1 MACSAMILKN
11 LKIVPKSCMPDIK
24 AIMNKISSFLTF
36 PSLSLIAYI
45 YETIFMTVLVP
56 LLYSTLLYEETR
68 HLLKK
73 NFYDCLGSFALLHIF
88 SMRKHDIFS
97 IDMLCITIL
106 SIAISKYSILQLYY
120 YFFLLQIQCFLKKIL
135 PNISLVS
142 NYLVLSLL
150 LLNSLAILITF
161 GELIQVAR
169 F

>member
-1 MACSAMILKN
+1 
-11 LKIVPKSCMPDIK
+11 
-24 AIMNKISSFLTF
+24 
-36 PSLSLIAYI
+36 
-45 YETIFMTVLVP
+45 
-56 LLYSTLLYEETR
+56 
-68 HLLKK
+68 
-73 NFYDCLGSFALLHIF
+73 
-88 SMRKHDIFS
+88 MRKHDIFS